1 MPSPWLWGAMLEEI
15 LNFIPFLGPAACF
28 VIIGLASFMS
38 FSDWHTAILPPLAV
52 LVYCAIEG
60 HFITPVIVARS
71 LVLNPVAVFIA
82 LLFFG
87 WTWGVVGVLVSVPLL
102 AVVKILCDRVQP
114 LAPVGE
120 FLGR

>member
-1 MPSPWLWGAMLEEI
+1 
-15 LNFIPFLGPAACF
+15 
-28 VIIGLASFMS
+28 MS
-38 FSDWHTAILPPLAV
+38 FPDWHTAILPPLAV

-71 LVLNPVAVFIA
+71 LVLNPVAVFVA

-114 LAPVGE
+114 LTPVGE